1 MADHRRKYYTEAEIK
16 ELRGET
22 TSGVLKG
29 AGAGATAGFGIG
41 ATAGGGVF
49 SVPASIVGAVIG
61 GVVGAVGGGVMARR
75 EAKAAVKTGRAA
87 QSAKKAQT
95 EAIHRSQEFER
106 EAQAAGAK
114 GQKGAPA
121 RPIISDDAALVQA
134 TDIGGG
140 TAYDRWY
147 RDNFRA

>member
-1 MADHRRKYYTEAEIK
+1 MGSEFTKSETSDI
-16 ELRGET
+16 RGET
-22 TSGVLKG
+22 ATGALKG
-29 AGAGATAGFGIG
+29 AGAGAATGATIG
-41 ATAGGGVF
+41 AASGGGIF
-49 SVPASIVGAVIG
+49 SWLTGAVG
-61 GVVGAVGGGVMARR
+61 FVVGAVAGGIGGAVMASR
-75 EAKAAVKTGRAA
+75 EAKAAAETARVAV
-87 QSAKKAQT
+87 SARKAQT

-134 TDIGGG
+134 TDVGGG

>member
-1 MADHRRKYYTEAEIK
+1 MARSDYTEAELK

-22 TSGVLKG
+22 TTGALKG
-29 AGAGATAGFGIG
+29 AAAGAASGSTIG
-41 ATAGGGVF
+41 AAAGGGVF
-49 SVPASIVGAVIG
+49 SVPASIVGGVVGA
-61 GVVGAVGGGVMARR
+61 VVGAVGGGAMARS
-75 EAKAAVKTGRAA
+75 EGKARVATGRAA

-121 RPIISDDAALVQA
+121 RPFISDDAALVQA
-134 TDIGGG
+134 TDVGGG